1 VLSASSSCV
10 QKRQVG
16 SEFAITIT
24 PRFGKAVSARV
35 FHGHLFMDAEHT
47 SNVSTTPALRRQ
59 VLDAGEGD
67 PPPLSP
73 RLPELISLRETRRLS
88 EDFWLNWSGRRMFR
102 FPDESAF
109 QLGIMAYQGLLQR
122 LTQIV
127 Q

>member
-1 VLSASSSCV
+1 
-10 QKRQVG
+10 
-16 SEFAITIT
+16 
-24 PRFGKAVSARV
+24 
-35 FHGHLFMDAEHT
+35 MDAEHT